1 MAIIEARLL
10 ELGIELPTDA
20 INKNAL
26 FVPSVIVN
34 NILYTSGAV
43 AGVGDNNHKYTGKVG
58 SDLTLDEAKVAARK
72 CAINLITFIKYSV
85 GDLDR
90 VKRIVNII
98 GYVNSA
104 PGFNR
109 QPEVL
114 NSVSELFLQV
124 WGENG
129 KHARTALSVN
139 ELGSN
144 ACIECNAVVEVKD
157 K

>member
-1 MAIIEARLL
+1 MSIIEAKLL

-43 AGVGDNNHKYTGKVG
+43 AGLSDNIHKYTGKVG
-58 SDLTLDEAKVAARK
+58 SDLTVDEAKAAARK
-72 CAINLITFIKYSV
+72 CAINLIAFIKYSV

-139 ELGSN
+139 ELGSD
-144 ACIECNAVVEVKD
+144 ACIECNAIVEIED